1 MSDVLL
7 LNSLLMQAVI
17 EQNAHRRSLEN
28 LQVKL
33 QNTNIL
39 WILII
44 DVYLFGLLCLAVNE
58 KDC

>member
-1 MSDVLL
+1 MSDVL
-7 LNSLLMQAVI
+7 SLTSLVMQAVV

-44 DVYLFGLLCLAVNE
+44 NIYLLGLLCLAVNE
-58 KDC
+58 KGC